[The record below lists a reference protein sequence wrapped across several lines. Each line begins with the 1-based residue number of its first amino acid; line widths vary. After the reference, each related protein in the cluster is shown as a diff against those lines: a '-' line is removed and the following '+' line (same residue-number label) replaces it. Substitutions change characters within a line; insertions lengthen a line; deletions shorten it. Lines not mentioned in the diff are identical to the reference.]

1 MKSEFYVTRD
11 TESAIVKVWPA
22 HIGIRKFEGCIAYG
36 AGYYS
41 TYASDDLGTY
51 GLCMYLDLVDCKY
64 IFGFVPKSG
73 EAWLIEGNKKT
84 KVDIEFTK

>member
-11 TESAIVKVWPA
+11 TYSDAIEVIPA
-22 HIGIRKFEGCIAYG
+22 HIGIRKCEGCVIYAP
-36 AGYYS
+36 AGRWR
-41 TYASDDLGTY
+41 LGESMR
-51 GLCMYLDLVDCKY
+51 LHPADCKY
-64 IFGFVPKSG
+64 IFGFVPKEG